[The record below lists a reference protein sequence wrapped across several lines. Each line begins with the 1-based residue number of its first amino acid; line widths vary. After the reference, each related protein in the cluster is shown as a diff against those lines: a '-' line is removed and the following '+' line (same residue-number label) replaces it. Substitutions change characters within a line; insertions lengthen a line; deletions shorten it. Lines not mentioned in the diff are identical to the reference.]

1 MAEPMAETDAA
12 APGDD
17 QLVFDDGQEGGLADG
32 QGVEL
37 PPTSPWK
44 RRKTRA
50 AKESNAQVVEAGA
63 GAGSVMVD
71 SCPVKLSQCL
81 LCSSKC
87 YPKSKFCGDHKKD
100 AEACRKD
107 AEESGNIAFYNE
119 QSKSAELFRKML
131 VEYITK
137 CGSKGPGVK
146 RDRFNWVLFQ
156 ERVFSERHVRKGQKE
171 SPMCY
176 EEWMNFAQKKKF
188 KSWQLVCI
196 LLSAI

>member
-1 MAEPMAETDAA
+1 M
-12 APGDD
+12 
-17 QLVFDDGQEGGLADG
+17 QLSPWLKQMQQQHQGMISDGQEGGLADG

-44 RRKTRA
+44 RRKTRG
-50 AKESNAQVVEAGA
+50 AKESNAQIAEAA

-81 LCSSKC
+81 LCSCKC
-87 YPKSKFCGDHKKD
+87 YPKRKD

-107 AEESGNIAFYNE
+107 AEEPGKIAFYNE
-119 QSKSAELFRKML
+119 QSKSTELFRKML
-131 VEYITK
+131 VEYINK

-146 RDRFNWVLFQ
+146 RDRVDWVQFQ
-156 ERVFSERHVRKGQKE
+156 ERVFSERRVRKGQKE

-176 EEWMNFAQKKKF
+176 EDWMNFAQKKKF
-188 KSWQLVCI
+188 NSWQLVCV
-196 LLSAI
+196 

>member
-1 MAEPMAETDAA
+1 MAETDAA

-17 QLVFDDGQEGGLADG
+17 QLVFDDGQEGGLADA

-37 PPTSPWK
+37 PP
-44 RRKTRA
+44 
-50 AKESNAQVVEAGA
+50 ESNAQVVEAA

-119 QSKSAELFRKML
+119 QSKSTELFRKML

-137 CGSKGPGVK
+137 CGSKGPGVE